1 MIVIGLTGGIGSGKS
16 AVASLLSELGA
27 VHLDADK
34 LGHEVYRRGAPC
46 WEQVVAEFGEGILD
60 DAGEVDRKK
69 LASVVF
75 GDPAR
80 LAKLSSLV
88 QPCIRERVEELIEG
102 RRVQGTQVVVV
113 EAALL
118 IEANWLD
125 MVDEVWVVASTE
137 NNVVHRLKANKGA
150 SAEDTRA
157 RIRSQLSVEDRKRYA
172 DVVIENNGSRDAL
185 RAEVIEQWAALLKRH
200 G

>member
-16 AVASLLSELGA
+16 TVASLLSELGA
-27 VHLDADK
+27 VHLDGDK
-34 LGHEVYRRGAPC
+34 LGHEAYRRGTPC
-46 WEQVVAEFGEGILD
+46 WEKVVAEFGKGILD
-60 DAGEVDRKK
+60 ADGEVDRKK

-75 GDPAR
+75 GDSAR
-80 LAKLSSLV
+80 LAKLNLLV

-102 RRVQGTQVVVV
+102 RRVQGAQVVVV

-137 NNVVHRLKANKGA
+137 NNVVHRLKANKGD
-150 SAEDTRA
+150 SAED
-157 RIRSQLSVEDRKRYA
+157 
-172 DVVIENNGSRDAL
+172 
-185 RAEVIEQWAALLKRH
+185 
-200 G
+200 